1 MIPTDSA
8 IACAMDPTFDSL
20 SRATAYTPSVLR
32 SWMPRRPTPAGDQTL
47 DKVDAAVLVSADGRE
62 CLTTA

>member
-1 MIPTDSA
+1 
-8 IACAMDPTFDSL
+8 MDPTFDSL